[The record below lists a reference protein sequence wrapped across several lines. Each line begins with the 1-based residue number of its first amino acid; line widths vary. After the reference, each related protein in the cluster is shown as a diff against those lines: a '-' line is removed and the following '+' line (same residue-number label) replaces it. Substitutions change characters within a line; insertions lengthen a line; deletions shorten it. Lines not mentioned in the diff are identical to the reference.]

1 MNNLGDKE
9 ITTVLLNEH
18 KLCASS
24 LTNLVLESSNQ
35 NLRNDATNLLTRTF
49 QHQKQIFDLMTQKGW
64 YTTQS
69 ASQQELNAAKQET
82 GKIQSTL
89 TSMGL

>member
-18 KLCASS
+18 KLSASS
-24 LTNLVLESSNQ
+24 LTNLVLESTNQ
-35 NLRNDATNLLTRTF
+35 NLRNDAEKILSRTF
-49 QHQKQIFDLMTQKGW
+49 QHQKQIFDLMAQKGW
-64 YTTQS
+64 YTAQA
-69 ASQQELNAAKQET
+69 ASQQELNTAKQEA

-89 TSMGL
+89 TSMS